1 MKNNMEQYLQ
11 QKHSENYTGTDDDMP
26 DAFES
31 WLGNMQVDDLIKYA
45 DELTQ
50 QALAEERA
58 RVRGSVNKTL
68 DRYVV
73 KKEPLCEQNSLILLI
88 RTYLLSSLDKPVP
101 DKEIEEMPQ
110 MKGTLEA
117 LDKLTIIK

>member
-1 MKNNMEQYLQ
+1 MEQYLQ

-50 QALAEERA
+50 QALAEERE
-58 RVRGSVNKTL
+58 RVRGTIKESHWECPEHGLPKFEKTDCVECNSAL
-68 DRYVV
+68 EINVV
-73 KKEPLCEQNSLILLI
+73 LGA
-88 RTYLLSSLDKPVP
+88 LLSSLDK
-101 DKEIEEMPQ
+101 EIN
-110 MKGTLEA
+110 
-117 LDKLTIIK
+117 IKK

>member
-1 MKNNMEQYLQ
+1 MEQYLQ

-88 RTYLLSSLDKPVP
+88 RTYLLSSLPLLANSRLLSTDKTG
-101 DKEIEEMPQ
+101 ERSE
-110 MKGTLEA
+110 
-117 LDKLTIIK
+117 